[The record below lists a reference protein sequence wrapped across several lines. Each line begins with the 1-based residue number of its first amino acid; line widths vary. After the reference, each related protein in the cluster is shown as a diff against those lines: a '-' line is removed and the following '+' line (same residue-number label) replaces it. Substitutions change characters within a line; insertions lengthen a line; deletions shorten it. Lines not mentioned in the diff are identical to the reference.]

1 MFKTLLGKI
10 SNKYKTLNE
19 WNGTYSLLV
28 EAKELSDKTRANR
41 LNYSNHILAEFGDR
55 MISDIKP
62 HEIALFIQEL
72 SKKHPST
79 ANRVFI
85 QMKDML
91 NEAVS
96 YEWINKSPME
106 KLKSPRVRVARKRIS
121 MDDFKKLL
129 EWSKEHSPPW
139 VCLMLLLAVITGQRR
154 GDLHKMKFSDIWDD
168 VLHVVQEKTGT
179 KVGIPLGI
187 KLDALGLTL
196 EQVVEM
202 CKENAGDSDFLI
214 RKSTGKQLSLASM
227 SFRFEEAREGVFDSG
242 YWDGTPPS
250 LHECRSL
257 SEREFREQ
265 GIDTKQLLGHSRQ
278 SMTDMYNN
286 DRGLTK
292 DQWKVVKI

>member
-79 ANRVFI
+79 AKRVFI

-106 KLKSPRVRVARKRIS
+106 KLKSPRVRVARKRI
-121 MDDFKKLL
+121 
-129 EWSKEHSPPW
+129 
-139 VCLMLLLAVITGQRR
+139 
-154 GDLHKMKFSDIWDD
+154 
-168 VLHVVQEKTGT
+168 
-179 KVGIPLGI
+179 
-187 KLDALGLTL
+187 
-196 EQVVEM
+196 
-202 CKENAGDSDFLI
+202 
-214 RKSTGKQLSLASM
+214 
-227 SFRFEEAREGVFDSG
+227 
-242 YWDGTPPS
+242 
-250 LHECRSL
+250 
-257 SEREFREQ
+257 
-265 GIDTKQLLGHSRQ
+265 
-278 SMTDMYNN
+278 
-286 DRGLTK
+286 
-292 DQWKVVKI
+292 